1 MQVQKLVQLDEDLR
15 KIMLSSGADKIRDF
29 IKGLLEEA
37 SKTPGRHTKLRVTYI
52 LERMSEI
59 SQDLCED
66 DAEFYKRY
74 ADISKWID
82 RGLQYTAYL
91 VDPESKGK
99 FLAQFDQTVIQAK
112 VPDPKDPKAA
122 KEREERAGLIL
133 DRWNQKVAQMRQNSD
148 RPAGGGNL
156 IIPGSSY

>member
-1 MQVQKLVQLDEDLR
+1 MLVQTLVQVDEDLR
-15 KIMLSSGADKIRDF
+15 KVLLSFNADKIRDF

-52 LERMSEI
+52 LERMSEV
-59 SQDLCED
+59 SQDLCEED
-66 DAEFYKRY
+66 PEFYKRY
-74 ADISKWID
+74 AEISKWID

-133 DRWNQKVAQMRQNSD
+133 DRWTQKLTQLRQTD

>member
-1 MQVQKLVQLDEDLR
+1 MLVQTLVRIDEDLR
-15 KIMLSSGADKIRDF
+15 KILLEADAEKVRDLVRD
-29 IKGLLEEA
+29 LLEEA

-52 LERMSEI
+52 LERMSEV
-59 SQDLCED
+59 SQDLCSED
-66 DAEFYKRY
+66 PRFYQRY

-99 FLAQFDQTVIQAK
+99 FLAQFDQTMIQAK
-112 VPDPKDPKAA
+112 VPDPKDPKVA

-133 DRWNQKVAQMRQNSD
+133 DRWNQRVKQLRQDGD
-148 RPAGGGNL
+148 RPAGGNI